1 MMDDSQILLTPGPLT
16 TSLRTKQAM
25 LKDWGSWDAD
35 FNALTA
41 TVCRQLLDII
51 HGQDDY
57 VVVPLQGSGTF
68 SVEAAIATVVPRQ
81 GHLLVLDNGAYCK
94 RMAKLATMMGRRVSV
109 LTQPENRPVSPEQ
122 LEQTLMQDDS
132 ITHVGLIHCETGT
145 GVVNPLQQ
153 VSDICQRL
161 GRRLIVDA
169 MSSFAALPIDCRE
182 LVFDALI
189 SASGKCLEGVPGM
202 GFVFIRQAILES
214 CRDNSYSLVLD
225 LYDQHVYMTRTGQW
239 RFTPPTHV
247 VAALAEALV
256 QFEQEGGQPAR
267 LERYTQNFQCLLSAM
282 TQMGLSTYLKPEDL
296 SPIIVTF
303 NSPED
308 DRFDF
313 KVFYN
318 KVKAQGF
325 ILYPGKLTE
334 VETFRVGCIGAI
346 SSVQMQKAVNAV
358 GSALKEMGVLHG

>member
-1 MMDDSQILLTPGPLT
+1 
-16 TSLRTKQAM
+16 
-25 LKDWGSWDAD
+25 
-35 FNALTA
+35 
-41 TVCRQLLDII
+41 
-51 HGQDDY
+51 
-57 VVVPLQGSGTF
+57 
-68 SVEAAIATVVPRQ
+68 
-81 GHLLVLDNGAYCK
+81 
-94 RMAKLATMMGRRVSV
+94 
-109 LTQPENRPVSPEQ
+109 
-122 LEQTLMQDDS
+122 
-132 ITHVGLIHCETGT
+132 
-145 GVVNPLQQ
+145 
-153 VSDICQRL
+153 
-161 GRRLIVDA
+161 
-169 MSSFAALPIDCRE
+169 
-182 LVFDALI
+182 
-189 SASGKCLEGVPGM
+189 M

-214 CRDNSYSLVLD
+214 CRDNSHSLVLD

-308 DRFDF
+308 ERFDF